1 MEHTFR
7 LASRQQLFLDLVSQI
22 SEADTDSI
30 ETYLYFLWVAGDIF
44 AQQQAFFGRYDLS
57 EGKLVVLQLL
67 HQAPQ
72 SRLTPTAL
80 AEAANVTRGTMTG
93 LLAGLERSGLVKRT
107 QHPEDGRMF
116 SIEPTEQAFDL
127 LERILPESVQH
138 IEALMSPPAR
148 KNSTSCV
155 PCWRRWSVVCLPST
169 VCETS
174 IQCTQT
180 LFHQKPFF
188 RARRIAGPWKRSS
201 ALRPPEVMS

>member
-1 MEHTFR
+1 MERTLR
-7 LASRQQLFLDLVSQI
+7 LAPRQQLFLDLVSQI
-22 SEADTDSI
+22 PEADIDSV

-93 LLAGLERSGLVKRT
+93 LLAGLERSGLVNRT

-116 SIEPTEQAFDL
+116 SIELTEQAFDL
-127 LERILPESVQH
+127 LERILPERVQRIVAFMSSLSKDEQH
-138 IEALMSPPAR
+138 RLRALLERMER
-148 KNSTSCV
+148 G
-155 PCWRRWSVVCLPST
+155 LPDLSD
-169 VCETS
+169 
-174 IQCTQT
+174 
-180 LFHQKPFF
+180 
-188 RARRIAGPWKRSS
+188 A
-201 ALRPPEVMS
+201 